1 MGWGAHHQGGEEF
14 WTSREGGRKNLES
27 LGKLKGHVYFFC
39 LNKVIR
45 ERYKDLRVV
54 WPPIP

>member
-1 MGWGAHHQGGEEF
+1 MDFEF
-14 WTSREGGRKNLES
+14 FGILREKRDKI
-27 LGKLKGHVYFFC
+27 VC

-54 WPPIP
+54 RLHPIDNDTSLIYGMYFIGQ